1 LLAARLP
8 KDVEATAM
16 RELKRLKKL
25 HSASAEWSVART
37 YLDVIADLPWSKS
50 TQDVLDITKARS
62 QLEGDHFGLDNV
74 KRRVLEYLS
83 VIKVKGDL
91 KAPILCFVGPPGVG
105 KTSLGKSI
113 ATAMRREFHRISLG
127 GVRDEADIRGHRRT
141 YVGAM
146 PGLIIHGMRKTGVNN
161 PVILLGMFIQNHICL
176 HQPF

>member
-1 LLAARLP
+1 
-8 KDVEATAM
+8 M

-105 KTSLGKSI
+105 KTSLGKS
-113 ATAMRREFHRISLG
+113 LG